1 MMLEI
6 RMFQV
11 PLSKE
16 VRNRLLG
23 LYVLDHLQKTRNSLM
38 GELAFD
44 QAIGD
49 MIVDISGVT
58 PQGSVL
64 VKISDVAVGAGEL
77 SKFFDE
83 CVKNRVYE
91 AIVIA
96 PCEDVEDRRTPPM
109 VLFENRVVSGWLRV
123 RNIYKA
129 LEFVRDNF
137 KFVVSFERSN
147 VFLTSTKD
155 LMRARK
161 VA

>member
-1 MMLEI
+1 MALGI
-6 RMFQV
+6 LMFQV
-11 PLSKE
+11 QLSKE
-16 VRNRLLG
+16 ERNRLLG
-23 LYVLDHLQKTRNSLM
+23 LYVLHHLQKTHNTLL

-44 QAIGD
+44 QAVGD
-49 MIVDISGVT
+49 LIVDISGAT

-64 VKISDVAVGAGEL
+64 VKISDVAVRAGEL
-77 SKFFDE
+77 SKFFDD

-96 PCEDVEDRRTPPM
+96 PCEDVEDKRTPPM

-155 LMRARK
+155 LMTARK
-161 VA
+161 IA